1 MDFTN
6 ILNIALLFSL
16 ILGLGAIS
24 GFFSERVGIVNIGIN
39 GMMTF
44 GALFYCIYGG
54 LINGGTAGFKGG
66 MAGDGSFLLPML
78 LSAIT
83 TILIGLLFGFAVIK
97 LKADHVIA
105 GTAINLLGASFGIF
119 LNSSLGFSILGVEEL
134 RNSYTQILKIGDTNL
149 FGSTLIL
156 FFLIGFLILG
166 IWLFIKYT
174 KFGLRFTSIGEN
186 PYAADVQGI
195 NVTKYQWIGLIISA
209 ALAGLAGSI
218 FMYNSTSFR
227 GDVDS
232 LGFLS
237 LAIMIAGAWRIPL
250 ISLVTIV
257 FAFLVSI
264 SKQIIPDVSSDLLL
278 ILPYAFTLLT
288 LVVFSF
294 FSFGNPPKHVGK
306 HFAHEK
312 V

>member
-1 MDFTN
+1 MDFTS
-6 ILNIALLFSL
+6 ILNMALLFSL

-54 LINGGTAGFKGG
+54 LINGGNAGYKGG
-66 MAGDGSFLLPML
+66 MAGDGTFLIPML
-78 LSAIT
+78 LSAVT
-83 TILIGLLFGFAVIK
+83 TIIVGLLFGFAVIK
-97 LKADHVIA
+97 LKADHIIA
-105 GTAINLLGASFGIF
+105 GTAINLLGASLGIF

-134 RNSYTQILKIGDTNL
+134 RNSYTQILKIGETNL

-156 FFLIGFLILG
+156 FFLIGFIVLG
-166 IWLFIKYT
+166 IWLFMKYT

-195 NVTKYQWIGLIISA
+195 NVIKYQWIGLIISA
-209 ALAGLAGSI
+209 AIAGLAGSI

-250 ISLVTIV
+250 ISLVSIV

-264 SKQIIPDVSSDLLL
+264 SKQTIPNVNSDLLL
-278 ILPYAFTLLT
+278 ILPYAFTLLS

-294 FSFGNPPKHVGK
+294 FSFGSAPKHVGQ

>member
-1 MDFTN
+1 MNFSN

-16 ILGLGAIS
+16 VLGLGALS

-54 LINGGTAGFKGG
+54 LINGGNAGFKGG
-66 MAGDGSFLLPML
+66 TAGDGTFLIPMIL
-78 LSAIT
+78 ASIS
-83 TILIGLLFGFAVIK
+83 TILIGFLFGFAVIK
-97 LKADHVIA
+97 LKANHIIA

-134 RNSYTQILKIGDTNL
+134 RNSYTQILKIGDTDL

-156 FFLIGFLILG
+156 FFLIGFVVLG

-174 KFGLRFTSIGEN
+174 KFGLRFISIGEN

-195 NVTKYQWIGLIISA
+195 NVIKYQWVGIIISA
-209 ALAGLAGSI
+209 AIAGLAGSI
-218 FMYNSTSFR
+218 FMYNGTSFR

-264 SKQIIPDVSSDLLL
+264 SRQNIPNTSSDLLL

-294 FSFGNPPKHVGK
+294 FSFGNPPKHAGQ

-312 V
+312 I

>member
-1 MDFTN
+1 MDFTS
-6 ILNIALLFSL
+6 ILNMALLFSL

-54 LINGGTAGFKGG
+54 LINGGNAGYKGG
-66 MAGDGSFLLPML
+66 MAGDGTFLIPML
-78 LSAIT
+78 LSSVT
-83 TILIGLLFGFAVIK
+83 TIIVGLLFGFAVIK
-97 LKADHVIA
+97 LKADHIIA
-105 GTAINLLGASFGIF
+105 GTAINLLGASLGIF

-134 RNSYTQILKIGDTNL
+134 RNSYTQILKVGETNL

-156 FFLIGFLILG
+156 FFLIGIIVLG
-166 IWLFIKYT
+166 IWLFMKYT

-195 NVTKYQWIGLIISA
+195 NVIKYQWIGLIVSA
-209 ALAGLAGSI
+209 AIAGLAGSI

-250 ISLVTIV
+250 ISLVSIV

-264 SKQIIPDVSSDLLL
+264 SKQTIPNVNSDLLL
-278 ILPYAFTLLT
+278 ILPYAFTLLS
-288 LVVFSF
+288 LIVFSF
-294 FSFGNPPKHVGK
+294 FNFGNAPKHVGQ
-306 HFAHEK
+306 HFSHEK